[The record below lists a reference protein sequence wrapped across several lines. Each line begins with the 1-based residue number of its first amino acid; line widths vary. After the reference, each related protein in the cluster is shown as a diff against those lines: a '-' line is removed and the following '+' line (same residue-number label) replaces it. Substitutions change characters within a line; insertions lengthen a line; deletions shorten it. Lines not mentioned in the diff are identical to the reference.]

1 MNEEGALYALIDY
14 AYALATKYGEGS
26 ATLAC
31 EMYEALA
38 EVSGINVPSAM
49 PAPTATKGT
58 VAKAVNGTIMQNSEV
73 TAGAVGRLVKLA
85 GVDKLHFPVIPLPRD
100 TTRRFG
106 STGGFEPCLSLFFFL
121 RLSLSVSDYQCSPAS
136 EPCGTI
142 LPQKAL
148 LYLFFRSISYHI
160 LLCLDSLFI
169 ITSGTCIVNL
179 FQLPF
184 IVTIS

>member
-85 GVDKLHFPVIPLPRD
+85 GVDKLHFPVIPRAVL
-100 TTRRFG
+100 G
-106 STGGFEPCLSLFFFL
+106 AQEALSLV
-121 RLSLSVSDYQCSPAS
+121 SLCFSFYACP
-136 EPCGTI
+136 
-142 LPQKAL
+142 
-148 LYLFFRSISYHI
+148 
-160 LLCLDSLFI
+160 
-169 ITSGTCIVNL
+169 
-179 FQLPF
+179 
-184 IVTIS
+184 